1 MLRYYNS
8 ISSNALQMKM
18 KVGIVLIILL
28 LIPFFIKKRRGLQE
42 SPMNGI
48 LSFSRLITIIFRN
61 IDYLSI
67 ILFEVNHAFSVL
79 ATNLFLW
86 IRHLVFRLECRRR

>member
-1 MLRYYNS
+1 
-8 ISSNALQMKM
+8 MKM

-48 LSFSRLITIIFRN
+48 FLFSRLISTIFRN

>member
-1 MLRYYNS
+1 MLRCYNS
-8 ISSNALQMKM
+8 ISSKALQMKM
-18 KVGIVLIILL
+18 KVGIVLIILS

-48 LSFSRLITIIFRN
+48 LSFSRLITTIFRN

-86 IRHLVFRLECRRR
+86 IRHPVFRLECRRR

>member
-1 MLRYYNS
+1 
-8 ISSNALQMKM
+8 MKM
-18 KVGIVLIILL
+18 KVGIVIIILL
-28 LIPFFIKKRRGLQE
+28 LIPLFLFKKKKRRGLQE
-42 SPMNGI
+42 SSMNGI
-48 LSFSRLITIIFRN
+48 LLFSRLITIIFRN

>member
-8 ISSNALQMKM
+8 ISSKALQMKM
-18 KVGIVLIILL
+18 KVGIVIILL
-28 LIPFFIKKRRGLQE
+28 LIPLFLYKKRQLQE

-48 LSFSRLITIIFRN
+48 LLFFRLITIIFRN
-61 IDYLSI
+61 IDYLSN